1 MDASQPEG
9 EDFLGVVESP
19 FPSPR
24 FARNFTQAFGDFRAE
39 RDPLRLY
46 PVYPF
51 DPVLPSGAKYNG
63 MSHTQYCCRPRLV
76 MELRNARFLRQ
87 KQKTFN
93 KIVTP
98 MFAALCTF
106 RTISPNEDLSDPTFA
121 HNVHGLAG
129 CKTCTPLPLHTVAVL
144 GIE

>member
-63 MSHTQYCCRPRLV
+63 TSHTAVSVGDR
-76 MELRNARFLRQ
+76 
-87 KQKTFN
+87 
-93 KIVTP
+93 
-98 MFAALCTF
+98 
-106 RTISPNEDLSDPTFA
+106 S
-121 HNVHGLAG
+121 
-129 CKTCTPLPLHTVAVL
+129 VA
-144 GIE
+144 E